1 METLDEIINEAI
13 KRLDKQNDSQLAK
26 AIGVTHVTIHN
37 WRTRRSTPDNY
48 AIVQL
53 AKLLGRS
60 PMEILG
66 IIEAE
71 KAKSEERKEYWQ
83 DFLAGL
89 LDTTKKSGAI
99 VALMFASYTTGIQKV
114 EAAPAPPNNVYYV
127 KRRIRK
133 LLKAL
138 GFQKSVPQP

>member
-89 LDTTKKSGAI
+89 LDTTRKLSAIGA
-99 VALMFASYTTGIQKV
+99 LTLASYTTGIPKA
-114 EAAPAPPNNVYYV
+114 EAAPLTSAPQSC
-127 KRRIRK
+127 KCI
-133 LLKAL
+133 LC
-138 GFQKSVPQP
+138 